1 MSDISSQSITIEAPA
16 ADVSAVVIDL
26 EGYPTWSSAIKSV
39 DVQERDGSGRATKA
53 TVKIEAGVLKDRATL
68 SYDYTKAPAEITFAL
83 DDADLMTEMSG
94 SYAIKD
100 NGDDTST
107 VTYSL
112 HVEVSMPVPEIMR
125 KKAEMSTIELALGQL
140 KKKIEG

>member
-68 SYDYTKAPAEITFAL
+68 SYDYTKAPAEITFSL

-112 HVEVSMPVPEIMR
+112 HVEVSMPVPEMMR

>member
-94 SYAIKD
+94 SYVIKD

-112 HVEVSMPVPEIMR
+112 HVEVSMPVPEMMR